1 MNGMTED
8 LSENYFQR
16 CDERVDISYATYYFM
31 FLQSWV
37 MHNVQDYF
45 IYDKIVFWFKDQE
58 LEKVELVKVGTI
70 VKSFNRTAW
79 MQPAFDLDSRFEDTS
94 NNYADEF
101 TNNEDTFCDKII
113 HHWSCTPTSETTFL
127 ITISKES
134 FSFK

>member
-1 MNGMTED
+1 M
-8 LSENYFQR
+8 
-16 CDERVDISYATYYFM
+16 
-31 FLQSWV
+31 
-37 MHNVQDYF
+37 
-45 IYDKIVFWFKDQE
+45 FWFKDQE

-94 NNYADEF
+94 SSYADEF

-127 ITISKES
+127 VTISKES